1 MLRNSIQLK
10 IESMT
15 KKQHQEEKEVIT
27 NKPKKLDSALLNKMS
42 KFGTTSTNT
51 VVKRNLAKEKEH
63 QEFEKIEKLS
73 TFEKILKLQ
82 NILKEI
88 SSMKIRF
95 ETNKDQILE
104 NINKNTFNY
113 YKSKIKMKE
122 IYDYC
127 QSNNLENN
135 IIYELIPEPVSY
147 FKEKGSDLYK
157 DIYNFLF
164 LIRNNN
170 KMMIKLIDKCEK
182 EDYENLSDYLVNFCY
197 EDTINS
203 SFIQEELMLLIYLVL
218 EKNIIN
224 LPNQITNNENRISY
238 NLFRNEEN
246 LVYHILRSLSRK
258 ADVRNFLCS
267 ILLDSLNNLQGIR
280 NYLSLNSFFSKEKSE
295 KNVED
300 NNVDNILN
308 KSFDNPNPERFSKI
322 DVVPRHYSISNEK
335 ELNKLRLSSVNSEE
349 VLTKVQTTKNF
360 TNIEENK
367 NKKEDEKKIEK
378 EEKEEVKPVKDNNSN
393 DEENKDIFTLP
404 ENINEEDLGKIEID
418 SFFEN
423 NNVTLNYLQNKI
435 KNIKKI
441 SKNNSINLAMKDYLD
456 LLIKDIN
463 EEKEEIYSNKKMIN
477 HLKLMILNSQKEEN
491 QDKSKEKFQNTIDGI
506 KNNYKIITNF
516 IDEII
521 HQIKENI
528 TTVPVIIKCLSN
540 VIEQLL
546 NKKYIERKSNKLI
559 TIYQKYNFK
568 SNIFFG
574 NFILCSLKNLNYN
587 GIFTSDVI
595 SNIAI
600 KNLEII
606 VKIFD
611 KMLSGK
617 LFTNCTEIIY
627 NKYIIETIP
636 KFFEIIDNIEKN
648 FKLPDVLQ
656 GLVNTCTDINNTK
669 RLKDFEYD
677 YFFEKNEV
685 IRYQSLCF
693 NFDNLLILMKLA
705 KKTIENLSDLSEEE
719 KQIIGKI
726 YCYEKFLS
734 DLNEKTKNNE
744 NKLTFIFLS
753 KVFFKSQTEK
763 RINAIL
769 RDNFTIMNQS
779 PNENNLSFIKKCL
792 IEVLEYANSINK
804 YNFMFY
810 IQNLKRNIQ
819 NQEINN
825 LIFRKNR
832 LAKYERIVNGKN
844 INFEINES
852 DLTEKKLNFE
862 KVLFRNILDFL
873 KLEIDADY
881 NDMKTQ
887 RVVFCALY
895 VQTNLNLVPNEYKEN
910 NYSKLIME
918 LIKEALEKLNYLN
931 SSILNNLYNKIKE
944 GNKLNLIITSNY
956 LQAKSLEKFKCIEY
970 LYEKSLLP
978 FDFKIEKDEN
988 DIIKKVEYI
997 DSEQNNANVDNN
1009 KQSKEQLF
1017 PNFRNYEGKI
1027 DDIVK
1032 LEEDCLMAEALKE
1045 YFQKLRKIIRSKK
1058 IIKRFSKEETES
1070 IIVELEN
1077 HILYKLYDKLYPLK
1091 PSKLDEKFYK
1101 KCCRLKFI
1109 TPQNIITDKNI
1120 YNEQLWKFSMDYL
1133 NEINNKYT
1141 PQDKLKVVLKAFG
1154 ILQNSIT
1161 FSSGKKELGVDDTI
1175 KPLIYVLIKA
1185 QPKNIFTNYN
1195 YCQLFLNDNLCKTQ
1209 YGILLTQLYMIMNII
1224 KDMKYTDLIDVSEE
1238 KFGKDDDE

>member
-135 IIYELIPEPVSY
+135 IIYELIPEPVPY

-224 LPNQITNNENRISY
+224 LPNQITNNENSISY

-367 NKKEDEKKIEK
+367 NKKEEEKKIEK

-491 QDKSKEKFQNTIDGI
+491 QDKSKEKFQKTIDGI

-521 HQIKENI
+521 NQIKENI

-568 SNIFFG
+568 SNIFF
-574 NFILCSLKNLNYN
+574 
-587 GIFTSDVI
+587 
-595 SNIAI
+595 
-600 KNLEII
+600 
-606 VKIFD
+606 
-611 KMLSGK
+611 
-617 LFTNCTEIIY
+617 
-627 NKYIIETIP
+627 
-636 KFFEIIDNIEKN
+636 
-648 FKLPDVLQ
+648 
-656 GLVNTCTDINNTK
+656 
-669 RLKDFEYD
+669 
-677 YFFEKNEV
+677 
-685 IRYQSLCF
+685 
-693 NFDNLLILMKLA
+693 
-705 KKTIENLSDLSEEE
+705 
-719 KQIIGKI
+719 
-726 YCYEKFLS
+726 
-734 DLNEKTKNNE
+734 
-744 NKLTFIFLS
+744 
-753 KVFFKSQTEK
+753 
-763 RINAIL
+763 
-769 RDNFTIMNQS
+769 
-779 PNENNLSFIKKCL
+779 
-792 IEVLEYANSINK
+792 
-804 YNFMFY
+804 
-810 IQNLKRNIQ
+810 
-819 NQEINN
+819 
-825 LIFRKNR
+825 
-832 LAKYERIVNGKN
+832 
-844 INFEINES
+844 
-852 DLTEKKLNFE
+852 
-862 KVLFRNILDFL
+862 
-873 KLEIDADY
+873 
-881 NDMKTQ
+881 
-887 RVVFCALY
+887 
-895 VQTNLNLVPNEYKEN
+895 
-910 NYSKLIME
+910 
-918 LIKEALEKLNYLN
+918 
-931 SSILNNLYNKIKE
+931 
-944 GNKLNLIITSNY
+944 
-956 LQAKSLEKFKCIEY
+956 
-970 LYEKSLLP
+970 
-978 FDFKIEKDEN
+978 
-988 DIIKKVEYI
+988 
-997 DSEQNNANVDNN
+997 
-1009 KQSKEQLF
+1009 
-1017 PNFRNYEGKI
+1017 
-1027 DDIVK
+1027 
-1032 LEEDCLMAEALKE
+1032 
-1045 YFQKLRKIIRSKK
+1045 
-1058 IIKRFSKEETES
+1058 
-1070 IIVELEN
+1070 
-1077 HILYKLYDKLYPLK
+1077 
-1091 PSKLDEKFYK
+1091 
-1101 KCCRLKFI
+1101 
-1109 TPQNIITDKNI
+1109 
-1120 YNEQLWKFSMDYL
+1120 
-1133 NEINNKYT
+1133 
-1141 PQDKLKVVLKAFG
+1141 
-1154 ILQNSIT
+1154 
-1161 FSSGKKELGVDDTI
+1161 
-1175 KPLIYVLIKA
+1175 
-1185 QPKNIFTNYN
+1185 
-1195 YCQLFLNDNLCKTQ
+1195 
-1209 YGILLTQLYMIMNII
+1209 
-1224 KDMKYTDLIDVSEE
+1224 
-1238 KFGKDDDE
+1238 

>member
-135 IIYELIPEPVSY
+135 IIYELISEPVSY

-224 LPNQITNNENRISY
+224 LPNQITNNENSISY

-367 NKKEDEKKIEK
+367 NKKEEGKKIEK
-378 EEKEEVKPVKDNNSN
+378 EEKEEVKPVKDNNTN
-393 DEENKDIFTLP
+393 DEENKNIFTLP

-506 KNNYKIITNF
+506 KNNYKML
-516 IDEII
+516 
-521 HQIKENI
+521 IKCNRA
-528 TTVPVIIKCLSN
+528 IIK
-540 VIEQLL
+540 
-546 NKKYIERKSNKLI
+546 
-559 TIYQKYNFK
+559 
-568 SNIFFG
+568 
-574 NFILCSLKNLNYN
+574 
-587 GIFTSDVI
+587 
-595 SNIAI
+595 
-600 KNLEII
+600 
-606 VKIFD
+606 
-611 KMLSGK
+611 
-617 LFTNCTEIIY
+617 
-627 NKYIIETIP
+627 
-636 KFFEIIDNIEKN
+636 
-648 FKLPDVLQ
+648 
-656 GLVNTCTDINNTK
+656 
-669 RLKDFEYD
+669 
-677 YFFEKNEV
+677 
-685 IRYQSLCF
+685 
-693 NFDNLLILMKLA
+693 
-705 KKTIENLSDLSEEE
+705 
-719 KQIIGKI
+719 
-726 YCYEKFLS
+726 
-734 DLNEKTKNNE
+734 
-744 NKLTFIFLS
+744 
-753 KVFFKSQTEK
+753 
-763 RINAIL
+763 
-769 RDNFTIMNQS
+769 
-779 PNENNLSFIKKCL
+779 
-792 IEVLEYANSINK
+792 
-804 YNFMFY
+804 
-810 IQNLKRNIQ
+810 
-819 NQEINN
+819 
-825 LIFRKNR
+825 
-832 LAKYERIVNGKN
+832 
-844 INFEINES
+844 
-852 DLTEKKLNFE
+852 
-862 KVLFRNILDFL
+862 
-873 KLEIDADY
+873 
-881 NDMKTQ
+881 
-887 RVVFCALY
+887 
-895 VQTNLNLVPNEYKEN
+895 
-910 NYSKLIME
+910 
-918 LIKEALEKLNYLN
+918 
-931 SSILNNLYNKIKE
+931 
-944 GNKLNLIITSNY
+944 
-956 LQAKSLEKFKCIEY
+956 
-970 LYEKSLLP
+970 
-978 FDFKIEKDEN
+978 
-988 DIIKKVEYI
+988 
-997 DSEQNNANVDNN
+997 
-1009 KQSKEQLF
+1009 
-1017 PNFRNYEGKI
+1017 
-1027 DDIVK
+1027 
-1032 LEEDCLMAEALKE
+1032 
-1045 YFQKLRKIIRSKK
+1045 
-1058 IIKRFSKEETES
+1058 
-1070 IIVELEN
+1070 
-1077 HILYKLYDKLYPLK
+1077 
-1091 PSKLDEKFYK
+1091 
-1101 KCCRLKFI
+1101 
-1109 TPQNIITDKNI
+1109 
-1120 YNEQLWKFSMDYL
+1120 
-1133 NEINNKYT
+1133 
-1141 PQDKLKVVLKAFG
+1141 
-1154 ILQNSIT
+1154 
-1161 FSSGKKELGVDDTI
+1161 
-1175 KPLIYVLIKA
+1175 
-1185 QPKNIFTNYN
+1185 
-1195 YCQLFLNDNLCKTQ
+1195 
-1209 YGILLTQLYMIMNII
+1209 
-1224 KDMKYTDLIDVSEE
+1224 
-1238 KFGKDDDE
+1238 